1 MRELE
6 VVTCMCV
13 CVCVCVRVWV
23 KIVCMK
29 REIAWEIVLV
39 MMTILV
45 REYGKSG
52 GGRDDDKRMRGR

>member
-1 MRELE
+1 MY
-6 VVTCMCV
+6 
-13 CVCVCVRVWV
+13 VCVCVRVWV

-52 GGRDDDKRMRGR
+52 GGRDDDERM